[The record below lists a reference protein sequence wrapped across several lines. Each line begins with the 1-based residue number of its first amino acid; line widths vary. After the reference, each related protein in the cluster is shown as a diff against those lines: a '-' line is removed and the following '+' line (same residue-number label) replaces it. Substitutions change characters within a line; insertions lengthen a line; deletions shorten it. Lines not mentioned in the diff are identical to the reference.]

1 MTYFIIRSIGD
12 LPVIDSVENY
22 SYTTVFEKDGK
33 FFVKET
39 YQDIDWE
46 THEID
51 VQVYPSKK
59 EAWKVALG
67 RLDEHIAHM
76 QKIRE
81 EAFHKALDDGAFVK
95 TPEEFNK
102 WMDSIKGEPSNNLF
116 ESRNK
121 VK

>member
-1 MTYFIIRSIGD
+1 MTYYIIRSIGD
-12 LPVIDSVENY
+12 LPIVDSVENY
-22 SYTTVFEKDGK
+22 SYTVFEKDGK
-33 FFVKET
+33 FFIKET

-46 THEID
+46 THETD

-76 QKIRE
+76 QKIRD
-81 EAFHKALDDGAFVK
+81 EAFHKALDDGAFQK
-95 TPEEFNK
+95 TPEEVKK
-102 WMDSIKGEPSNNLF
+102 WMTTIRGEESTDLF
-116 ESRNK
+116 EKRNK